1 MDSKTKKLALIGA
14 AVVAVGAG
22 VTLALQ
28 AFNENLVFFFSPTQ
42 VAAQEAPTGRTFRLG
57 GVVEPGSVK
66 RQADGVTVTFGIT
79 DTAKI
84 VPVQY
89 KGILPDLF
97 AEGQGVVAQGQF
109 DVVGP
114 GRTDA
119 AQVTHALQGLIDP
132 QHPGDA
138 ALGRHFIDD
147 IRQGDTQLGLGLF
160 QVIQHHRHWAVL
172 LIFRLHGQ
180 AGQRIDPRWARGL
193 RVGFR
198 FRDGIFHWRGFRIRR
213 RGRFVLFTACGQ
225 A

>member
-42 VAAQEAPTGRTFRLG
+42 VAAKEAPTGRTFRLG

-97 AEGQGVVAQGQF
+97 AEGQGVLRLRSARQARRELHAARGCQGSRRRPQGGRSQEAGRA
-109 DVVGP
+109 GP
-114 GRTDA
+114 GRE
-119 AQVTHALQGLIDP
+119 VLMPALP
-132 QHPGDA
+132 
-138 ALGRHFIDD
+138 
-147 IRQGDTQLGLGLF
+147 
-160 QVIQHHRHWAVL
+160 VN
-172 LIFRLHGQ
+172 
-180 AGQRIDPRWARGL
+180 
-193 RVGFR
+193 
-198 FRDGIFHWRGFRIRR
+198 
-213 RGRFVLFTACGQ
+213 
-225 A
+225 

>member
-79 DTAKI
+79 DTVKI

-97 AEGQGVVAQGQF
+97 AEGQGVVAQGKLDEQGVF
-109 DVVGP
+109 CASEVLAKHDENYMP
-114 GRTDA
+114 PEAAKALEDA
-119 AQVTHALQGLIDP
+119 HKAGVAKKQAEQAQ
-132 QHPGDA
+132 A
-138 ALGRHFIDD
+138 AKS
-147 IRQGDTQLGLGLF
+147 
-160 QVIQHHRHWAVL
+160 
-172 LIFRLHGQ
+172 
-180 AGQRIDPRWARGL
+180 
-193 RVGFR
+193 
-198 FRDGIFHWRGFRIRR
+198 
-213 RGRFVLFTACGQ
+213 
-225 A
+225 

>member
-14 AVVAVGAG
+14 AVVAVGVG

-42 VAAQEAPTGRTFRLG
+42 VAAKEAPTGRTFRLG

-97 AEGQGVVAQGQF
+97 AEGQGVVAQGKLDEQGVF
-109 DVVGP
+109 CASEVLAKHELHAARGCQGSRRRPQGGRSQEAGRAGP
-114 GRTDA
+114 GRE
-119 AQVTHALQGLIDP
+119 VLMPALP
-132 QHPGDA
+132 
-138 ALGRHFIDD
+138 
-147 IRQGDTQLGLGLF
+147 
-160 QVIQHHRHWAVL
+160 VN
-172 LIFRLHGQ
+172 
-180 AGQRIDPRWARGL
+180 
-193 RVGFR
+193 
-198 FRDGIFHWRGFRIRR
+198 
-213 RGRFVLFTACGQ
+213 
-225 A
+225 